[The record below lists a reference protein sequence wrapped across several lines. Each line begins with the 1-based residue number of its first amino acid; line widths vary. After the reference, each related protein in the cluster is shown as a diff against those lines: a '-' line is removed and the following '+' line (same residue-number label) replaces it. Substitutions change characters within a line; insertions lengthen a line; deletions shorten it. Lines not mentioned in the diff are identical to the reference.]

1 MHLVLEESETRGIVV
16 PDSTDWMPFASEQAH
31 TTILPIQVSRAI
43 FNFIVELP
51 NALILD
57 PGALYSR

>member
-1 MHLVLEESETRGIVV
+1 MPVL
-16 PDSTDWMPFASEQAH
+16 TDWMSFVSEQGH

-43 FNFIVELP
+43 FRFIAELP

-57 PGALYSR
+57 PGALYSW